1 MQILKTFYNVKMRF
15 VVSVLV
21 NAGNFSSVELLRLT
35 LFEASD
41 GKRTTANIFPNR
53 KLGSSKKLHKM

>member
-21 NAGNFSSVELLRLT
+21 NAGKFSSVTDVELLRLT

-41 GKRTTANIFPNR
+41 GK
-53 KLGSSKKLHKM
+53 